1 MAINKKEIYDEYVS
15 KIEKALNE
23 DNFDSLDYIL
33 EFLTTNLDEET
44 TEAIWD
50 LIYEVTLY
58 LEYKMP
64 EYKDEALNI
73 IEEDFGDIK

>member
-64 EYKDEALNI
+64 EYKDEALTI